1 MNDKDAAAQVNDAL
15 DKTKNELKLDYTLQD
30 PGARNELVKKII
42 EQTPPQRLTPKY
54 LQLLA
59 DYLVFAM
66 DKEERKKKNI
76 ITDNRMVTVNK
87 RETSFEGLVEKFQN
101 GEDGIY
107 NIITN
112 DKNIIF
118 TPKISITEEDIQT
131 IPGMKQLRDAIAQIE
146 AQEKVATGKRRFLL
160 KKQLIEMRKDQYVLK
175 STFKA
180 PIYCLN
186 ATKSFNHIALEEKIS
201 VNEDGSLKIE
211 GNFSL
216 LNPDHVSAVLCNYSR
231 IKQDCWGQFSSD
243 AYYMIQDLENLVDE
257 TLEKDFPLY
266 YDLLIYKIDGKTNE
280 EIQSL
285 LERDYGVRHS
295 VEYISS
301 LWRNK
306 IPKMIAEQAR
316 KDWLIWHY
324 TFEEKGQWKK
334 CSRCGQIKLAHNMF
348 FSKNNT
354 SKDGF
359 YSICKDCRNAKTKE
373 CLLENKRKENNI
385 CKDKFQMIWIN
396 ATVKSRTNG

>member
-54 LQLLA
+54 LQLLS

-160 KKQLIEMRKDQYVLK
+160 KKQLIEMRKEQYVLK
-175 STFKA
+175 NTFKP

-316 KDWLIWHY
+316 KDWVIWHY

-359 YSICKDCRNAKTKE
+359 YSICKDCRNAKTKA
-373 CLLENKRKENNI
+373 KRMLTRKQAQGE
-385 CKDKFQMIWIN
+385 
-396 ATVKSRTNG
+396 

>member
-186 ATKSFNHIALEEKIS
+186 ATKSFNHVALEEKIS

-231 IKQDCWGQFSSD
+231 IKQECWGQFSSD
-243 AYYMIQDLENLVDE
+243 AYYMIQDLEKLVDE

-324 TFEEKGQWKK
+324 TFEEKGKWKK

-359 YSICKDCRNAKTKE
+359 YSICKDCRNAKTKA
-373 CLLENKRKENNI
+373 KRMLTRKQAQGE
-385 CKDKFQMIWIN
+385 
-396 ATVKSRTNG
+396 

>member
-231 IKQDCWGQFSSD
+231 IKQECWGQFSSD

-359 YSICKDCRNAKTKE
+359 YSICKDCRNAKTKA
-373 CLLENKRKENNI
+373 KRMLTRKQAQGE
-385 CKDKFQMIWIN
+385 
-396 ATVKSRTNG
+396 

>member
-54 LQLLA
+54 LQLLS

-160 KKQLIEMRKDQYVLK
+160 KKQLIEMRKEQYVLK
-175 STFKA
+175 NTFKP

-243 AYYMIQDLENLVDE
+243 AYYMIQDLEKLVDE

-359 YSICKDCRNAKTKE
+359 YSICKDCRNAKTKA
-373 CLLENKRKENNI
+373 KRMLTRKQAQGE
-385 CKDKFQMIWIN
+385 
-396 ATVKSRTNG
+396 

>member
-30 PGARNELVKKII
+30 PDARNELVKKII

-146 AQEKVATGKRRFLL
+146 AQEKAATGKRRFLL

-359 YSICKDCRNAKTKE
+359 YSICKDCRNAKTKA
-373 CLLENKRKENNI
+373 KRMLTRKQAQGE
-385 CKDKFQMIWIN
+385 
-396 ATVKSRTNG
+396 

>member
-54 LQLLA
+54 LQLLS

-175 STFKA
+175 NTFKA

-186 ATKSFNHIALEEKIS
+186 VTKSFNHIALEEKIS

-216 LNPDHVSAVLCNYSR
+216 LNPDYVSAVLCNYSR

-359 YSICKDCRNAKTKE
+359 YSICKDCRNAKTKA
-373 CLLENKRKENNI
+373 KRMLTRKQAQGE
-385 CKDKFQMIWIN
+385 
-396 ATVKSRTNG
+396 

>member
-186 ATKSFNHIALEEKIS
+186 ATKSFNHITLEEKIS

-231 IKQDCWGQFSSD
+231 IKQECWGQFSSD

-359 YSICKDCRNAKTKE
+359 YSICKDCRNAKTKA
-373 CLLENKRKENNI
+373 KRMLTRKQAQGE
-385 CKDKFQMIWIN
+385 
-396 ATVKSRTNG
+396 

>member
-175 STFKA
+175 NTFKP
-180 PIYCLN
+180 PIHCLN
-186 ATKSFNHIALEEKIS
+186 TTKSFNHITLEEKIS

-243 AYYMIQDLENLVDE
+243 AYYMIQDLEDLVDE

-316 KDWLIWHY
+316 KDWVIWHY

-359 YSICKDCRNAKTKE
+359 YSICKDCRNAKTKA
-373 CLLENKRKENNI
+373 KRMLTRKQAQGE
-385 CKDKFQMIWIN
+385 
-396 ATVKSRTNG
+396 

>member
-1 MNDKDAAAQVNDAL
+1 
-15 DKTKNELKLDYTLQD
+15 
-30 PGARNELVKKII
+30 
-42 EQTPPQRLTPKY
+42 
-54 LQLLA
+54 
-59 DYLVFAM
+59 
-66 DKEERKKKNI
+66 
-76 ITDNRMVTVNK
+76 MVTVNK

-131 IPGMKQLRDAIAQIE
+131 IPGMKQLRNAIAQIE

-160 KKQLIEMRKDQYVLK
+160 KKQLIEMRKEQYVLK
-175 STFKA
+175 NTFKP

-359 YSICKDCRNAKTKE
+359 YSICKDCRNAKTKA
-373 CLLENKRKENNI
+373 KRMLTRKQAQGE
-385 CKDKFQMIWIN
+385 
-396 ATVKSRTNG
+396 

>member
-15 DKTKNELKLDYTLQD
+15 DKTKNELKLDYTLQN

-54 LQLLA
+54 LQLLS

-160 KKQLIEMRKDQYVLK
+160 KKQLIEMRKEQYVLK
-175 STFKA
+175 NTFKP

-359 YSICKDCRNAKTKE
+359 YSICKDCRNAKTKA
-373 CLLENKRKENNI
+373 KRMLTRKQAQGE
-385 CKDKFQMIWIN
+385 
-396 ATVKSRTNG
+396 

>member
-160 KKQLIEMRKDQYVLK
+160 KKQLIELRKDQYVLK
-175 STFKA
+175 NTFKA

-359 YSICKDCRNAKTKE
+359 YSICKDCRNAKTKA
-373 CLLENKRKENNI
+373 KRMLTRKQAQGE
-385 CKDKFQMIWIN
+385 
-396 ATVKSRTNG
+396 

>member
-1 MNDKDAAAQVNDAL
+1 MNNKDAAAQVNDAL

-42 EQTPPQRLTPKY
+42 EQTPPQRLTSKY

-59 DYLVFAM
+59 NYLVFAM

-160 KKQLIEMRKDQYVLK
+160 KKQLIEMRKEQYVLK
-175 STFKA
+175 NTFKP

-243 AYYMIQDLENLVDE
+243 SYYMIQDLENLVDE

-359 YSICKDCRNAKTKE
+359 YSICKDCRNAKTKA
-373 CLLENKRKENNI
+373 KRMLTRKQAQGE
-385 CKDKFQMIWIN
+385 
-396 ATVKSRTNG
+396 

>member
-243 AYYMIQDLENLVDE
+243 AYYIIQDLENLVDE

-359 YSICKDCRNAKTKE
+359 YSICKDCRNAKTKA
-373 CLLENKRKENNI
+373 KRMLTRKHAQGE
-385 CKDKFQMIWIN
+385 
-396 ATVKSRTNG
+396 